1 MNSWAENSGQAAT
14 KAETNLAVRA
24 QLVMDVVVA
33 AEATTE
39 DTSSWRQFSQGKD
52 EVVDQAAMEHILKT
66 HSALEEGVRTLP
78 FCLMAGMECL
88 RGSGEC
94 QTSTLDD

>member
-1 MNSWAENSGQAAT
+1 VLIETMINDPKTT
-14 KAETNLAVRA
+14 KPDGFRKT
-24 QLVMDVVVA
+24 
-33 AEATTE
+33 
-39 DTSSWRQFSQGKD
+39 WP
-52 EVVDQAAMEHILKT
+52 VDQAAMEHILKT